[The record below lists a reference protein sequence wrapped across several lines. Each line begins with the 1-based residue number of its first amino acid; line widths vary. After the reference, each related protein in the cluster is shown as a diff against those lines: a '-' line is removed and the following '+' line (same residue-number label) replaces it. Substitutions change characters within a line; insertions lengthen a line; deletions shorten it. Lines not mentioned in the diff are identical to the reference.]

1 MVAGEFG
8 VTRGCMKPLV
18 TGGSGRD
25 VLPKVWMNSLVSIT
39 FFVTRVMTALA
50 SRKSMLRVMQHMQPL
65 VTRVMT
71 ALVSR
76 KSMFRVMQP
85 LVTRVIQALY

>member
-25 VLPKVWMNSLVSIT
+25 VLPKVLMNSLVSIT
-39 FFVTRVMTALA
+39 FF
-50 SRKSMLRVMQHMQPL
+50 

>member
-25 VLPKVWMNSLVSIT
+25 VLPKVWMNSLVSIA
-39 FFVTRVMTALA
+39 FFATRVMTVVV
-50 SRKSMLRVMQHMQPL
+50 SRKSMVSHHVVLTRGMQS
-65 VTRVMT
+65 
-71 ALVSR
+71 LVSR

>member
-25 VLPKVWMNSLVSIT
+25 VLPKVWMNSLVSIA
-39 FFVTRVMTALA
+39 FFVTRVMT
-50 SRKSMLRVMQHMQPL
+50 V
-65 VTRVMT
+65 
-71 ALVSR
+71 LVSR